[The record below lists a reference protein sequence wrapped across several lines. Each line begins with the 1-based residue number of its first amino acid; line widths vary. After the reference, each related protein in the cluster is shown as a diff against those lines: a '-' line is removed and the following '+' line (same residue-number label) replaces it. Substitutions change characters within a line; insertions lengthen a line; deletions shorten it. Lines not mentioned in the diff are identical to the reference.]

1 MASDL
6 DYLGEDVTLVNAG
19 REAARAAREKLG
31 LRGLLSDRQSGGRCR
46 YFVTD
51 AAGSFSAVAE
61 VFLGAPVENVT
72 PVEIARL
79 EQLELA

>member
-1 MASDL
+1 MTLISSG
-6 DYLGEDVTLVNAG
+6 GEAAKTAKRELERAGLLSG
-19 REAARAAREKLG
+19 REA
-31 LRGLLSDRQSGGRCR
+31 GGQRR